1 MYFVLSPAKNLNEN
15 NDTPFDLSQHY
26 TQPAL
31 MEHACELMRV
41 LKTLDPTDLS
51 ALMRISDKL
60 GQLNALRNQHWAWD
74 TTQPFKVDCPQ
85 RPAKAALYMF
95 DGDVYTGLAAH
106 QLTEA
111 QVHYLNN
118 RLGILSGLYGLL
130 KPLDLMLPYRLE
142 MGTKLANHR
151 GDHLY
156 HFWDQIITSLVNEH
170 LQQHGHDTLVNLASN
185 EYFKVIHPKKINAPI
200 ITPRFEDGK
209 DGQYKVVSFYA
220 KKARG
225 LMVRFAAENQL
236 TQVEDLKAF
245 NLEGYKFVDHASSST
260 DYVFRRELINE

>member
-1 MYFVLSPAKNLNEN
+1 MYFVLSPAKNLNEK
-15 NDTPFDLSQHY
+15 NDTPFDLTQHY

-31 MEHACELMRV
+31 MDHACELMGV

-60 GQLNALRNQHWAWD
+60 GQLNALRNQNWAWD
-74 TTQPFKVDCPQ
+74 INQPFNVDCPQ

-106 QLTEA
+106 QLTQE
-111 QVHYLNN
+111 QVHYLNY

-130 KPLDLMLPYRLE
+130 RPLDLMLPYRLE

-156 HFWDQIITSLVNEH
+156 HFWDQTITNVVNEH
-170 LQQHGHDTLVNLASN
+170 MQQHGHDTLINLASN
-185 EYFKVIHPKKINAPI
+185 EYFKAIHPNKINADI

-236 TQVEDLKAF
+236 TNAEDLKAF
-245 NLEGYKFVDHASSST
+245 DWEGYQFVENASSST
-260 DYVFRRELINE
+260 DYVFRRTNP